1 MGLLLCTAFPD
12 GCWSTMREALASG
25 VRQNVRRYDD
35 AAWLAAGRT
44 APFLPVIPVVSIL
57 GPSAFGNASRFK
69 GSSTEVLAEGTG
81 GMPLS
86 FRTSPIFTLFPFR
99 SLLMGELDV

>member
-1 MGLLLCTAFPD
+1 
-12 GCWSTMREALASG
+12 MREALASG

-57 GPSAFGNASRFK
+57 GPSAFGK
-69 GSSTEVLAEGTG
+69 AEA
-81 GMPLS
+81 
-86 FRTSPIFTLFPFR
+86 
-99 SLLMGELDV
+99 